1 MAEIVGRRKSLEK
14 TYRGTESPGY
24 EKDHH
29 LFYIYS
35 KSPRIKKKL
44 ALERITVSRSYIV

>member
-14 TYRGTESPGY
+14 TYQGTESPGY
-24 EKDHH
+24 EKDN

-35 KSPRIKKKL
+35 KLPRIKKKL